1 MKIKIIA
8 VAIVAVILVS
18 ACAFAVNGVTGFPQP
33 SVTQQDDGAV
43 EDCDAEDWINRE
55 DDCGFTKPS
64 PPRKTTAAKVTP
76 GPRTTRR

>member
-18 ACAFAVNGVTGFPQP
+18 ACALTVNGVSGFQRPGA
-33 SVTQQDDGAV
+33 TQQDDDI

-55 DDCGFTKPS
+55 DDCGFVGPKPT
-64 PPRKTTAAKVTP
+64 KTTAVKTTPRPRVTA
-76 GPRTTRR
+76 RR